1 MSDEKHAKITDTA
14 NKDSCNIFL
23 VHLVK
28 IKGGG
33 GKQECSLIEIN
44 SVLTVVGTL
53 Y

>member
-1 MSDEKHAKITDTA
+1 MSAEKHAKITDTA

-33 GKQECSLIEIN
+33 GETRMFFDRNK
-44 SVLTVVGTL
+44 
-53 Y
+53 